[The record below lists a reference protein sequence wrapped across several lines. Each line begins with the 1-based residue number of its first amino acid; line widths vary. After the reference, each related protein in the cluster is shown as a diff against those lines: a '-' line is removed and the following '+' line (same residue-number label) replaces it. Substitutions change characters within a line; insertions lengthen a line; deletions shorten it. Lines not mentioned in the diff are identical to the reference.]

1 MRLDLLLVA
10 KEEYP
15 SRNKAQEAILSGLV
29 SVNGIIVE
37 KPSMDV
43 DTDSDIQ
50 IQKSVSYVSRG
61 GIKLEA
67 AVLNFH
73 LDFQDK
79 TIVDIG
85 ASTGGFTDCCLRFGA
100 KKIYAIDVGTNQL
113 VSQLKNNPKVI
124 SMENTNIKDV
134 SSFPEKIDY
143 FVMDVSFVSIE
154 HLLPTVSRFI
164 DEENAWICLI
174 KPQFE
179 VGKVYLKNGV
189 VRDRT
194 MHIHVLEKINA
205 ALKKYE
211 LGIEKMIVSPIY
223 GGSGNKEFIAYIRR
237 GISSK
242 VNFIELCNRR

>member
-1 MRLDLLLVA
+1 MRKKIIITAGGTSERIDNVRKITNSSSGKLGALIASKLIELNDSNIEKIYYICSKNAIKPTNSKIEIIEIVDTNDLKV
-10 KEEYP
+10 
-15 SRNKAQEAILSGLV
+15 V
-29 SVNGIIVE
+29 VE
-37 KPSMDV
+37 KLL
-43 DTDSDIQ
+43 T
-50 IQKSVSYVSRG
+50 
-61 GIKLEA
+61 
-67 AVLNFH
+67 
-73 LDFQDK
+73 
-79 TIVDIG
+79 T
-85 ASTGGFTDCCLRFGA
+85 
-100 KKIYAIDVGTNQL
+100 
-113 VSQLKNNPKVI
+113 
-124 SMENTNIKDV
+124 
-134 SSFPEKIDY
+134 EKIDY